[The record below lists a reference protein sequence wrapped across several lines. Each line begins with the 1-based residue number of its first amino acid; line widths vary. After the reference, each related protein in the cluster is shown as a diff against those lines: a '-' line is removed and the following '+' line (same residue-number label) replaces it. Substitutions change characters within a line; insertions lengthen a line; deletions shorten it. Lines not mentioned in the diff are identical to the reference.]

1 MKKDNLIE
9 ELRQTIEERGLS
21 PQAASRFIEASP
33 RQVYRWL
40 KYESRPTLIFRKMI
54 KLGIERIKRLP

>member
-1 MKKDNLIE
+1 MEDKLIE
-9 ELRQTIEERGLS
+9 ELRKVMRERGLT
-21 PQAASRFIEASP
+21 PHAASRFIEVSP

-40 KYESRPTLIFRKMI
+40 KYESRPTLLYRKAI